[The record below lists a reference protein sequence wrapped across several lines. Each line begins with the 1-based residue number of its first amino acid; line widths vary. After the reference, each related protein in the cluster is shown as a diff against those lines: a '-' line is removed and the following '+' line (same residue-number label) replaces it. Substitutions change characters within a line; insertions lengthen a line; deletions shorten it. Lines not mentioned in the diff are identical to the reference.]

1 MKHLEAN
8 HVDMRVIHA
17 PTTAGANTR
26 VPGLG
31 LTLLKIVLQFVF
43 MGGVLLVAAGT
54 LYWVR
59 AWIYLG
65 VGLSCLAVNASIVL
79 RINPQAIVERHKK
92 HEDTKTFDKVLTRII
107 MLATFGTWIVAGM
120 DAVRFGWSSI
130 SAGWLYAGVALHLLG
145 MAAICWCLATNP
157 YLEKSVRIQ
166 ADRDQRVITT
176 GPYGF
181 IRHPMYLAMIVM
193 MLGCPLILGSA
204 WAFLPVAICIV
215 LFVLRTALED
225 RTLRRELRGYEE
237 YTQATRCRLLP
248 GIW

>member
-1 MKHLEAN
+1 M
-8 HVDMRVIHA
+8 
-17 PTTAGANTR
+17 GA
-26 VPGLG
+26 
-31 LTLLKIVLQFVF
+31 
-43 MGGVLLVAAGT
+43 VLLAAAGT
-54 LYWVR
+54 LYWAR

-65 VGLSCLAVNASIVL
+65 VGLFCLAVNASIVL

-107 MLATFGTWIVAGM
+107 ALATVGTWIVAGM

-130 SAGWLYAGVALHLLG
+130 SAGWLYPGVALHLLG
-145 MAAICWCLATNP
+145 MAGVCWCLATNP

-181 IRHPMYLAMIVM
+181 IRHPMYLSVIVM
-193 MLGCPLILGSA
+193 MLGCPLILGST
-204 WAFLPVAICIV
+204 WAFMPVAIYIA
-215 LFVLRTALED
+215 LFVVRTVLED
-225 RTLRRELRGYEE
+225 RTLRRELRGFEE
-237 YTQATRCRLLP
+237 YTQATRHRLLP